1 MIYERKKR
9 VFLVDDHEVVLEA
22 LKSLISE
29 KGGFEVVGCA
39 LDGLQMMAGVES
51 LVPDIVVM
59 DISMPQ
65 FDAAKAV
72 RDIRNRFSDIQII
85 MFSMFSDSEHI
96 VSLYK
101 AGICGYVLKEQPIS
115 ELMNA
120 LETVSEGGVFYSKT
134 VQKIVRGY
142 MEDVDSKGTDPQ
154 VSEVDTK
161 LSKREK
167 EVLPLLADGLS
178 AKKIADRLCIS
189 PKTVESHKYNILQK
203 LDLESMAD
211 LTKLAIKKG
220 LISL

>member
-9 VFLVDDHEVVLEA
+9 VFLVDDHQVVLEA

-65 FDAAKAV
+65 FDAVKAV
-72 RDIRNRFSDIQII
+72 RDIRNRFSDIQVII
-85 MFSMFSDSEHI
+85 FSMFSDSEHI

-154 VSEVDTK
+154 VSAVDTK
-161 LSKREK
+161 LSKREN

-178 AKKIADRLCIS
+178 AKKIAERLYIS
-189 PKTVESHKYNILQK
+189 PKTVESHKYSILKK
-203 LDLESMAD
+203 LDLDSVVD

>member
-9 VFLVDDHEVVLEA
+9 VFLVDDHQVVLEA
-22 LKSLISE
+22 LKSLINE

-39 LDGLQMMAGVES
+39 LDGLQVMADVES

-72 RDIRNRFSDIQII
+72 RDIRNRFSDIQVII
-85 MFSMFSDSEHI
+85 FSMFSDSEHI
-96 VSLYK
+96 VSLYR
-101 AGICGYVLKEQPIS
+101 AGICGYVLKGQPIS

-120 LETVSEGGVFYSKT
+120 LETVSEGGVFYSKA
-134 VQKIVRGY
+134 VQEAVRGY
-142 MEDVDSKGTDPQ
+142 LEDMELKGTDQ
-154 VSEVDTK
+154 KASEIDTK
-161 LSKREK
+161 LSKREN
-167 EVLPLLADGLS
+167 EVLPLLADGMS

-189 PKTVESHKYNILQK
+189 PKTVESHKYNILKK
-203 LDLESMAD
+203 LDLDSVAD

>member
-9 VFLVDDHEVVLEA
+9 VFLADDHQVVVEA

-39 LDGLQMMAGVES
+39 LDGLQLMAGVES

-65 FDAAKAV
+65 FDAVEAV
-72 RDIRNRFSDIQII
+72 RDIRNRFSDIQVII
-85 MFSMFSDSEHI
+85 FSMFSDSEHI

-134 VQKIVRGY
+134 VQKVVRGY
-142 MEDVDSKGTDPQ
+142 MEDMDSKGTDQ
-154 VSEVDTK
+154 KASEIDTK

-167 EVLPLLADGLS
+167 EVLPLLADGMS
-178 AKKIADRLCIS
+178 AKKIAERLYIS

-203 LDLESMAD
+203 LDLESVAD

>member
-9 VFLVDDHEVVLEA
+9 VFLVDDHQVVLEA
-22 LKSLISE
+22 LKSLINE

-39 LDGLQMMAGVES
+39 LNGLQVMADVES

-72 RDIRNRFSDIQII
+72 RDIRNRFSDIQVII
-85 MFSMFSDSEHI
+85 FSMFSDSEHI

-101 AGICGYVLKEQPIS
+101 AGICGYVLKGQPIS

-120 LETVSEGGVFYSKT
+120 LETVSEGGVFYSKA
-134 VQKIVRGY
+134 VQKAVRGY
-142 MEDVDSKGTDPQ
+142 LEDMDSKGTDPQ
-154 VSEVDTK
+154 ASEIDTK
-161 LSKREK
+161 LSKREN
-167 EVLPLLADGLS
+167 EVLPLLADGMS

-189 PKTVESHKYNILQK
+189 PKTVESHKYNILKK
-203 LDLESMAD
+203 LDLDSVAD

>member
-9 VFLVDDHEVVLEA
+9 VFLVDDHQVVLEA
-22 LKSLISE
+22 LKSLITE
-29 KGGFEVVGCA
+29 RGGFEVVGCA
-39 LDGLQMMAGVES
+39 LDGLQMMTGVES

-65 FDAAKAV
+65 FDAVKAV
-72 RDIRNRFSDIQII
+72 RDIRNRFSGMQVVV
-85 MFSMFSDSEHI
+85 FSMFSDSEHI

-120 LETVSEGGVFYSKT
+120 LETVSEGGVFYSKA
-134 VQKIVRGY
+134 VQKAVREHI
-142 MEDVDSKGTDPQ
+142 EDIAARGTGAQ
-154 VSEVDTK
+154 VSEIDTK
-161 LSKREK
+161 LSKREN
-167 EVLPLLADGLS
+167 EVLPLLADGMS
-178 AKKIADRLCIS
+178 AKKIAERLYIS
-189 PKTVESHKYNILQK
+189 PKTVESHKYNILKK
-203 LDLESMAD
+203 LDLESVAD